1 MYTVKEIAA
10 LAGLSEHTVRYYT
23 DRGLIPCVKRDKN
36 NNRSFDEE
44 ALNWFTG
51 VKCLKAC
58 GMPIDSI
65 KEYVDLCLEG
75 DATIE
80 RRRKIILEQKAAAQ
94 IQLREAEQ
102 RLRYLEKKAEYYA
115 EIVSRSIPDDTNPGK
130 WEKEARKVC

>member
-51 VKCLKAC
+51 VKWLKAC

-80 RRRKIILEQKAAAQ
+80 RRQKIILEQKAAAE

-102 RLRYLEKKAEYYA
+102 RLRYLEKKAEHYA
-115 EIVSRSIPDDTNPGK
+115 AVASRSIPDDTNPGK
-130 WEKEARKVC
+130 WAKKTRKAC